1 MAQMLKAKLN
11 WTGFTGAPGYT
22 NLYFRDF
29 SEGPVDQAMAD
40 GAKTKLTNFMASL
53 GTRLPST
60 VTLSL
65 DSTMDIV
72 EDTNGQ
78 LQGFLTVTP
87 PAPVVGSVAGSYS
100 AASGACITWNTNGV
114 RNGRRIRGRTFIVPL
129 GGTIYDTD
137 GTISTTH
144 LNAFRTAAADLTNST
159 GTGDLGVWAR
169 PTAPGATDGA
179 WWVATGGSVRDKVA
193 ILTSRRD

>member
-1 MAQMLKAKLN
+1 MTQMLRAKLN

-22 NLYFRDF
+22 NLFFRDF
-29 SEGPVDQAMAD
+29 TEGPVTQEMAD

-65 DSTMDIV
+65 DSTMDII
-72 EDTNGQ
+72 EDTTGQ
-78 LQGFLTVTP
+78 LQGFMTIVP
-87 PAPVVGSVAGSYS
+87 PAATVGSVAGAYS

-114 RNGRRIRGRTFIVPL
+114 RNGRRVRGRTFIVPL

-137 GTISTTH
+137 GTIATTH
-144 LNAFRTAAADLTNST
+144 LTAFRTAATDLTAAS
-159 GTGDLGVWAR
+159 GAGDLGVWAR
-169 PTAPGATDGA
+169 PSAPGASDGA

-193 ILTSRRD
+193 VLTSRRD